1 MSKLPKLSGKEIVK
15 ILVEKFGFEVVR
27 QKGSHVV
34 LRKFKNGE
42 KIVTIVPMHRLR
54 RMRGAKPS
62 FRLSALFRS
71 LLKFKEAD
79 TSPPAIDRP
88 IYEARKGHVFNARGA
103 SAWFPCLW
111 LSLKTLY
118 LTWL

>member
-42 KIVTIVPMHRLR
+42 KIVTIVPMHREVKTGTLL
-54 RMRGAKPS
+54 GILKPVKTNLTQNLECS
-62 FRLSALFRS
+62 SYFI
-71 LLKFKEAD
+71 LLL
-79 TSPPAIDRP
+79 PNP
-88 IYEARKGHVFNARGA
+88 
-103 SAWFPCLW
+103 
-111 LSLKTLY
+111 
-118 LTWL
+118 